1 MLQKDVE
8 LQPLHVNWT
17 GYRFLPI
24 TGYTLPGVTAIR
36 SALMMNSAQVVET
49 SVTATDNSPFRDYTH
64 DQTTLSH
71 NW

>member
-24 TGYTLPGVTAIR
+24 TGYTVPRVTAIR
-36 SALMMNSAQVVET
+36 LALMMNSAQAVET
-49 SVTATDNSPFRDYTH
+49 SVTATDIRLLRDYTH